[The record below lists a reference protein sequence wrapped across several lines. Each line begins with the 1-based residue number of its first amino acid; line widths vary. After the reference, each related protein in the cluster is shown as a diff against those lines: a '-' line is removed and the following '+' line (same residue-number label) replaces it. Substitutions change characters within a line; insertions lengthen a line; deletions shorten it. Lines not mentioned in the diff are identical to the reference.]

1 MNKWFIL
8 ICMILCHIIDDYYL
22 QGILAQMKQ
31 KEWWEKNAPNH
42 MYRYDYLMALFVHSF
57 SWAFAIMLP
66 TVLYEMADRTLPYI
80 YFILFVLNA
89 MIHMLIDNE
98 KANRKT
104 INLIQDQYLHIVQI
118 IISWFCIVYI

>member
-42 MYRYDYLMALFVHSF
+42 MYKYDYLMALFVHSF

-104 INLIQDQYLHIVQI
+104 INLIQDQCLHIVQI